1 MKTNHKINIA
11 VLVSGGGTN
20 LRALISAQ
28 KKGLLHSGRIAL
40 VISGRADA
48 YALKRAEKAGIPT
61 AVAAKNACGGQAGME
76 ARICA
81 LLEEYAVDLIVLA
94 GFMNILS
101 RDFTSRFDH
110 RIINVHPSLIPAFC
124 GAGFYGLR
132 VHEAALAKGVKVT
145 GATVHYVNE
154 IPDGG
159 EIILQKAVR
168 VYDGDTPEL
177 LQKRVMRLAEWKI
190 LPAAAEL
197 VSEKILK
204 EKEKS

>member
-1 MKTNHKINIA
+1 MKTDHKINVA

-20 LRALISAQ
+20 LQALINAE
-28 KKGLLHSGRIAL
+28 KKGLLHSGKIVL
-40 VISGRADA
+40 VISSRADA

-61 AVAAKNACGGQAGME
+61 AVAAKNACGGQTGAE

-94 GFMNILS
+94 GFMSILS

-177 LQKRVMRLAEWKI
+177 LQKRVMRLAEWNI

-204 EKEKS
+204 EKEQS

>member
-20 LRALISAQ
+20 LQALINAQ
-28 KKGLLHSGRIAL
+28 KKGLLHSGRLAL
-40 VISGRADA
+40 VISNRADA

-159 EIILQKAVR
+159 EILLQKAVR

-177 LQKRVMRLAEWKI
+177 LQKRVMRLAEWNI

>member
-20 LRALISAQ
+20 LQALINAQ
-28 KKGLLHSGRIAL
+28 KKGLLHSGRLAL
-40 VISGRADA
+40 VISNRADA

-81 LLEEYAVDLIVLA
+81 LLEEYVVDLIVLA
-94 GFMNILS
+94 GFMSILS

-159 EIILQKAVR
+159 EILLQKAVR

-177 LQKRVMRLAEWKI
+177 LQKRVMRLAEWNI

>member
-11 VLVSGGGTN
+11 VLVSGSGTN
-20 LRALISAQ
+20 LRALINAQ

-40 VISGRADA
+40 VISSRADA

-61 AVAAKNACGGQAGME
+61 AVASKNACGGQAGME

-81 LLEEYAVDLIVLA
+81 LLEEYAVDLMVLA
-94 GFMNILS
+94 GFMSILS

-110 RIINVHPSLIPAFC
+110 RIINVHPSLIPSFC
-124 GAGFYGLR
+124 GTGFYGLR

-159 EIILQKAVR
+159 EILLQKAVR

-177 LQKRVMRLAEWKI
+177 LQKRVMRLAEWSI

>member
-20 LRALISAQ
+20 LRALINAQ

-81 LLEEYAVDLIVLA
+81 LLEEYAIDLIVLA
-94 GFMNILS
+94 GFMSILS

-110 RIINVHPSLIPAFC
+110 RMINVHPSLIPSFC

-159 EIILQKAVR
+159 EILLQKAVR

-177 LQKRVMRLAEWKI
+177 LQKRVMRLAEWNI

>member
-20 LRALISAQ
+20 LRALINAQ

-81 LLEEYAVDLIVLA
+81 LLEEYAVD
-94 GFMNILS
+94 
-101 RDFTSRFDH
+101 FTSRFDH
-110 RIINVHPSLIPAFC
+110 RIINVHPSLIPSFC
-124 GAGFYGLR
+124 GTGFYGLR

>member
-20 LRALISAQ
+20 LRALINAQ

-81 LLEEYAVDLIVLA
+81 LLEEYAIDLIVLA
-94 GFMNILS
+94 GFMSILS

-110 RIINVHPSLIPAFC
+110 RMINVHPSLIPSFC

>member
-11 VLVSGGGTN
+11 VLVSGSGTN
-20 LRALISAQ
+20 LRALINAQ

-40 VISGRADA
+40 VISSRADA

-81 LLEEYAVDLIVLA
+81 LLEEYAVDLMILA
-94 GFMNILS
+94 GFMSILS

-110 RIINVHPSLIPAFC
+110 RIINVHPSLIPSFC
-124 GAGFYGLR
+124 GTGFYGLR

-159 EIILQKAVR
+159 EILLQKAVR

-177 LQKRVMRLAEWKI
+177 LQKRVMRLAEWNI

>member
-20 LRALISAQ
+20 LRALINAQ

-94 GFMNILS
+94 GFMSILS

-110 RIINVHPSLIPAFC
+110 RMINVHPSLIPSFC

>member
-1 MKTNHKINIA
+1 MKTNLKINIA

-20 LRALISAQ
+20 LRALINAQ
-28 KKGLLHSGRIAL
+28 KKGLLRSGRIAL
-40 VISGRADA
+40 VISDRADA

-61 AVAAKNACGGQAGME
+61 AVAAKKACGGQAGME

-159 EIILQKAVR
+159 EILLQKAVR

-177 LQKRVMRLAEWKI
+177 LQKRVMRLAEWNI

>member
-1 MKTNHKINIA
+1 MKTNLKINIA

-20 LRALISAQ
+20 LRALINAQ

-40 VISGRADA
+40 VISDRADA

-61 AVAAKNACGGQAGME
+61 AVAAKKACGGQAGME

-159 EIILQKAVR
+159 EILLQKAVR

-177 LQKRVMRLAEWKI
+177 LQKRVMRLAEWNI

>member
-20 LRALISAQ
+20 LQALINAQ
-28 KKGLLHSGRIAL
+28 KKGLLHSGRLAL
-40 VISGRADA
+40 VISNRADA

-94 GFMNILS
+94 GFMSILS

-159 EIILQKAVR
+159 EILLQKAVR

-177 LQKRVMRLAEWKI
+177 LQKRVMRLAEWSI

>member
-1 MKTNHKINIA
+1 MKTNLKINIA

-20 LRALISAQ
+20 LRALINAQ
-28 KKGLLHSGRIAL
+28 KKGLLRSGRIAL
-40 VISGRADA
+40 VISDRADA
-48 YALKRAEKAGIPT
+48 YALKRAEKAEIPT
-61 AVAAKNACGGQAGME
+61 AVAAKKACGGQAGME

-124 GAGFYGLR
+124 GVGFYGLR

-159 EIILQKAVR
+159 EILLQKAVR

-177 LQKRVMRLAEWKI
+177 LQKRVMRLAEWNI

-204 EKEKS
+204 EKEQS